1 MVRETLAEYLKRVM
15 REHKMKV
22 SDLVAASGL
31 SQTYINRVLKGTQ
44 SNLTVETIAVLSQ
57 ALHVDALELFSAA
70 YGIETENKDIDVLV
84 LVDTINK
91 IILNPILVEL
101 VQHTATLKS
110 KAEQQAVLDTARAL
124 AKKGKTKKKNH
135 K

>member
-15 REHKMKV
+15 RQRKMKV
-22 SDLVAASGL
+22 SDLVEASGL

-44 SNLTVETIAVLSQ
+44 SNLTVETFAVLSQ

-70 YGIETENKDIDVLV
+70 YGIETENKDIDVIV

-124 AKKGKTKKKNH
+124 SKKGRTKKKNH